1 MSYKYNFLKVLP
13 AQVEALLIT
22 GTQIILY
29 CGRCVPWYTG
39 RLNHGYAHERNNVVK
54 AIQWLPPI
62 E

>member
-1 MSYKYNFLKVLP
+1 MSYKYNLLKVLP

-29 CGRCVPWYTG
+29 CGWCGLWCTG
-39 RLNHGYAHERNNVVK
+39 RLNHAEAHERNKVVK
-54 AIQWLPPI
+54 ETQWLAQI